1 MTRSQTIARR
11 IHATALLSL
20 IGATLCWGLVPAM
33 LKFLARPEYLPDGF
47 TANAIRYP
55 IAALFWL
62 PWLLMGLR
70 NGQVRALWL
79 VALVPTAFNVV
90 GQTLWAIA
98 PYHLDAGLMA
108 FLYQLCSVWSIL
120 AAFVVFPDERRL
132 ARDRLFWIGTA
143 AAVAGFVLL
152 SLPSLLAG
160 AGGSTLGILI
170 IFLCGLCMAFYGVSV
185 RYVLRDKH
193 PLVLFSLV
201 ATYTSVGVLL
211 AAPLGQPSALLRLS
225 PAIMALVVASS
236 LIGIAFA
243 HGLFY
248 IAVQRL
254 GVAISYLVLM
264 TTPLLSYTCS
274 WFWLGERLTALQWL
288 GSVILLAGSASAVHA
303 HNRLRTAAPAPAEA
317 NPPKP
322 G

>member
-1 MTRSQTIARR
+1 
-11 IHATALLSL
+11 
-20 IGATLCWGLVPAM
+20 
-33 LKFLARPEYLPDGF
+33 
-47 TANAIRYP
+47 
-55 IAALFWL
+55 
-62 PWLLMGLR
+62 
-70 NGQVRALWL
+70 
-79 VALVPTAFNVV
+79 
-90 GQTLWAIA
+90 
-98 PYHLDAGLMA
+98 MA

-132 ARDRLFWIGTA
+132 ARDRLFWTGTA

-152 SLPSLLAG
+152 SAPSLLAG
-160 AGGSTLGILI
+160 TGGSALGILI
-170 IFLCGLCMAFYGVSV
+170 ISLCGVCMGFYGVSV

-211 AAPLGQPSALLRLS
+211 AAPIGQPSALLRLH
-225 PAIMALVVASS
+225 PPIMALVIASS

-254 GVAISYLVLM
+254 GVAVSYLVLM
-264 TTPLLSYTCS
+264 STPLLSYTCS
-274 WFWLGERLTALQWL
+274 WLWLGERLTALQWV
-288 GSVILLAGSASAVHA
+288 GSVILLAGSATAVHA
-303 HNRLRTAAPAPAEA
+303 HNRLRSAVPPPTIAATAPAEA
-317 NPPKP
+317 NPPEP